1 MSVDQIILSKNSGPS
16 VLGKSV
22 FKLYIISSVILI
34 PCHKFNFSKIAKV
47 TEKIVDYKP
56 KLKFCPYRQ
65 GKKNAKDSLR
75 FTLYDK
81 VAPKLCISVFW
92 KRLESF
98 EA

>member
-1 MSVDQIILSKNSGPS
+1 M
-16 VLGKSV
+16 
-22 FKLYIISSVILI
+22 
-34 PCHKFNFSKIAKV
+34 